1 MFIGWIWRI
10 VGLFVILTV
19 LYIGLSLYNRW
30 AERRRLSAEYARR
43 EAEEGAPAADRQ
55 AFVQEGMN
63 DYERSLRRKLV
74 LLVYAI
80 PLGAIALL
88 IALAQL

>member
-1 MFIGWIWRI
+1 MFLAWIWRI
-10 VGLFVILTV
+10 VSLFAVLTV

-43 EAEEGAPAADRQ
+43 EDEEGAPAAGRE
-55 AFVQEGMN
+55 AFVADGMN

-74 LLVYAI
+74 ILVYLI
-80 PLGAIALL
+80 PFGAIALL
-88 IALAQL
+88 VALAQL

>member
-1 MFIGWIWRI
+1 MFLIWIWRI

-30 AERRRLSAEYARR
+30 AERRRLAAEHARR
-43 EAEEGAPAADRQ
+43 ESEEGAPTGNRQ
-55 AFVQEGMN
+55 AFVNEGMN

-74 LLVYAI
+74 FLVYLI
-80 PLGAIALL
+80 PFGAIAVLV
-88 IALAQL
+88 ALAQL